1 MNAVLMPAGGQRPW
15 RGRLGAAGLV
25 LALHGLLALVL
36 LRGLA
41 PPLPEPPLA
50 MTVETALVSLP
61 PTPVPEPLVEPV
73 VEPVEQVEPPKPRVE
88 ETPPP
93 VVRPDQAE
101 LAFKRAEREREA
113 QRREQEAEH
122 RRQEQRVQQERQRL
136 AEEQEARRQ
145 AELAARQAAEHE
157 AALAAERA
165 RAADSR
171 RYQPLSKK
179 APAYPQRALDQRL
192 EGACT
197 VAYTVDV
204 RGRVQD
210 PEALEDCHPLFVRPS
225 LAAARSFR
233 YQPRLVD
240 GQAVPVPNV
249 RNTFHYRIE

>member
-1 MNAVLMPAGGQRPW
+1 MSAVLVPADGQRPW
-15 RGRLGAAGLV
+15 RGRLGSAGLV

-41 PPLPEPPLA
+41 PALPEPPLA
-50 MTVETALVSLP
+50 MMVETALVSLP
-61 PTPVPEPLVEPV
+61 PAPVPEPLVEPL
-73 VEPVEQVEPPKPRVE
+73 VEPVAEIEPPAPRVE
-88 ETPPP
+88 EAPPP
-93 VVRPDQAE
+93 LVRPDQAE
-101 LAFKRAEREREA
+101 LAFKRAERERET

-122 RRQEQRVQQERQRL
+122 RRQERLEQQRRAQQQQEAQ
-136 AEEQEARRQ
+136 RQ
-145 AELAARQAAEHE
+145 AQLAARQAAERE

-192 EGACT
+192 EGTCT
-197 VAYTVDV
+197 VTYTVDA
-204 RGRVQD
+204 RGRVQA
-210 PEALEDCHPLFVRPS
+210 PEALDDCHPLFVRPS
-225 LAAARSFR
+225 LAAARGFR

-240 GQAVPVPNV
+240 GQAVPVANV